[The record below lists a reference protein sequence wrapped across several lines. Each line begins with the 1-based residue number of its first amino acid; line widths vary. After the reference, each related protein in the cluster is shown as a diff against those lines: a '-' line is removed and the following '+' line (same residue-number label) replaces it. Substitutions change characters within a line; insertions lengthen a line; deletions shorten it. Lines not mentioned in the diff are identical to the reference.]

1 MAKASGP
8 QRPRRRFGR
17 VRKLPSGH
25 YQAGYLAPDGSVIYA
40 ERTFPTK
47 AVADRFLV
55 LTESEM
61 LSGTWTAPER
71 RRETVS
77 EWAERW
83 WRRDHLRRSTA
94 VRDNGYLRR
103 YILPELGALPLA
115 EIDRETVQAWA
126 DKLGER
132 LAPATVKQALLLFGQ
147 LVDGAVE
154 DGLLRSRP
162 WRRIVLPH
170 QERAEMRFLDPPE
183 IERLAAAIDPRYKA
197 LVIVGA
203 YGGLRIGELA
213 GLRCK
218 SITPAGEVTVTETA
232 TEAEGVVTIGPPKT
246 RAGIRNVVLPAGAA
260 EVLAGH
266 LAALVDQGPEAWV
279 FPAPDGGVLRAASW
293 RSRFWRPAVRL
304 AALEPLRPHDL
315 RHTAVAL
322 WIAAGIGVLEVSR
335 LAGHTSTSF
344 TLDRYGHLFPQSKR
358 QSAAKLD
365 RYLADL
371 PVARISHDVGTEDV
385 AQGGT

>member
-132 LAPATVKQALLLFGQ
+132 LAPATVKQALLLLGQ

-218 SITPAGEVTVTETA
+218 SITATGEVTVTETA

-246 RAGIRNVVLPAGAA
+246 RAGIRNLCFLPAPPKSSP
-260 EVLAGH
+260 
-266 LAALVDQGPEAWV
+266 AALP
-279 FPAPDGGVLRAASW
+279 RSW
-293 RSRFWRPAVRL
+293 IRVPKHGSSL
-304 AALEPLRPHDL
+304 LQ
-315 RHTAVAL
+315 TAVCYAQRR
-322 WIAAGIGVLEVSR
+322 GGPGSGVRPCARQPSNHSAHTICATLRSHSGSPLASACSR
-335 LAGHTSTSF
+335 
-344 TLDRYGHLFPQSKR
+344 
-358 QSAAKLD
+358 
-365 RYLADL
+365 
-371 PVARISHDVGTEDV
+371 
-385 AQGGT
+385 